1 MMKTPWFLCFGRR
14 TGVSAP
20 LIDSPQVART
30 LLSGHFS
37 NALLNP
43 PAAPGKW
50 ILKLVPALCLV
61 VMFTLPAFA
70 ADVIDEPLAVVADRL
85 ILRSEWQAQV
95 SLFAMQTKRDAN
107 DPHVRDSLGP
117 VILERM
123 INDELILIQAQ
134 RDTTISVK
142 PEEIDQALAEH
153 IQSLRD
159 QFADEDEF
167 QKELARE
174 GLTERD
180 LRVRYRREARN
191 QLMKQKLVQRKLGEV
206 AVSNGEVRD
215 FYKQYKD
222 SLPVQPE
229 GVKLAHILLPIEP
242 SPATVDSARARLT
255 RVLKEI
261 NDGLDFAAAA
271 KRYSEDPVAENGG
284 DLGWFGK
291 GEMVPTFEA
300 AAFAL
305 TAGQISGVVKTRYG
319 FHIIQCLEKSGDRIH
334 ARHILLILNPTAT
347 DSVAV
352 LARADSITQAARG
365 GADYCQLASTYSQDQ
380 ESQKNCGE
388 LGWYPVE
395 EMFPEFKIALAK
407 SAIGDIV
414 GPVSTKFGLHVLR
427 VLERRPAHVFDLT
440 QDWDAIKE
448 MARREKTNRVVAN
461 WIAEIRKETYLDIRP
476 LSGRTT
482 ITP

>member
-1 MMKTPWFLCFGRR
+1 MSNLSRTCGHAMAGGLMRTVEELLKSLGRFR
-14 TGVSAP
+14 IWAAQLL
-20 LIDSPQVART
+20 LIAAAGA
-30 LLSGHFS
+30 LSS
-37 NALLNP
+37 P
-43 PAAPGKW
+43 PA
-50 ILKLVPALCLV
+50 I
-61 VMFTLPAFA
+61 A
-70 ADVIDEPLAVVADRL
+70 ADVLDEPLVVVADRV

-95 SLFAMQTKRDAN
+95 SLFAMQSKLDAN
-107 DPHVRDSLGP
+107 DSHVRDSLGP
-117 VILERM
+117 IVLERM

-142 PEEIDQALAEH
+142 PEEIDQALADH
-153 IQSLRD
+153 IQSLKS

-167 QKELARE
+167 QKELIRE

-180 LRVRYRREARN
+180 LRVRYRREVRN
-191 QLMKQKLVQRKLGEV
+191 QLMKQKLVQRKLGDV

-215 FYKQYKD
+215 FFKMYKD
-222 SLPVQPE
+222 SLPAQPE
-229 GVKLAHILLPIEP
+229 GIKLAHILLPIEP
-242 SPATVDSARARLT
+242 SPITVDSARARIT
-255 RVLKEI
+255 RILKEI

-271 KRYSEDPVAENGG
+271 KRYSEDATAQNGG

-319 FHIIQCLEKSGDRIH
+319 FHVIQCVEKSGERVH
-334 ARHILLILNPTAT
+334 ARHILLALNPTAA
-347 DSVAV
+347 DSAAV
-352 LARADSITQAARG
+352 VARADSIAQAARAG
-365 GADYCQLASTYSQDQ
+365 GDYCQLASTYSQDQ

-388 LGWYPVE
+388 LGWYPVDQ
-395 EMFPEFKIALAK
+395 MFPEFQVALAK
-407 SAIGDIV
+407 SSVGDIV

-427 VLERRPAHVFDLT
+427 VLERRPAHKFELT

-448 MARREKTNRVVAN
+448 MARREKTNRVVTD
-461 WIAEIRKETYLDIRP
+461 WIADIRKDTFVDIRP

-482 ITP
+482 LSP